1 MREEQERN
9 FDENGATQEF
19 KNYVKIQ
26 NANKG
31 EEARRNKS

>member
-9 FDENGATQEF
+9 FENGAKREF
-19 KNYVKIQ
+19 KNYVEIQ

-31 EEARRNKS
+31 EEARRDKS